1 MDNLKKL
8 RLLRGI
14 RQKDIADML
23 GVERTTY
30 NRYETGASEP
40 SYQILIKLADI
51 FGTSTDE
58 ILGHAVGTCKPGRD
72 IANIELTKKASFLN
86 ESGIEELMHYADY
99 LATQSRYQKDTSTEQ
114 AI

>member
-1 MDNLKKL
+1 MENLRKL
-8 RLLRGI
+8 RTLRGMY
-14 RQKDIADML
+14 QKDVAALI
-23 GVERTTY
+23 GVEKSTY
-30 NRYETGASEP
+30 NKYETGASEP

-58 ILGHAVGTCKPGRD
+58 ILGHAVGTGKPGRD

-86 ESGIEELMHYADY
+86 ESGIEELLHYADY